1 MTRHVETI
9 FSSLFKNE
17 EAIKVCLFVI
27 DAGAGHRATAN
38 AILDYL
44 PEGRDVEL
52 VFVNPYKDVLSS
64 GGWFERL
71 VASQSE
77 AQYNFLLKHS
87 RLPQFAWRVLSWMPL
102 IFRTFRGKAITRL
115 FQTFYA
121 EAKPD
126 LVMCVLP
133 FIGIDVIEEAERAGI
148 PNMMVVT
155 DHSETYHN
163 SWIPRSTT
171 HLVSFSERGY
181 EQGVMRD
188 VGQVTQISG
197 PVLRPAFFDR
207 APDRAKAL
215 KLRFEFASDHKTIL
229 VFYGGNGSPKMS
241 AIARTLNSFD
251 QPINV
256 IFVCGHNKA
265 LKQELSDLKT
275 SYTKRVFGF
284 VRNIGLLMELSDV
297 MIGKPGPGAAFEA
310 VAKGVHTVL
319 EVNARTMPHELNN
332 ARMIAETFG
341 GQSFSSESDM
351 LRAVLL
357 APKREDNGRGNRPPF
372 RSDLEFSEL
381 FHEFLDLSPN
391 TKAL

>member
-1 MTRHVETI
+1 MP
-9 FSSLFKNE
+9 E
-17 EAIKVCLFVI
+17 E
-27 DAGAGHRATAN
+27 
-38 AILDYL
+38 
-44 PEGRDVEL
+44 RDVEV
-52 VFVNPYKDVLSS
+52 VFVNPYKDVLSR

-102 IFRTFRGKAITRL
+102 LFRRVRGKAITHL

-163 SWIPRSTT
+163 SWIPTSTT

-181 EQGVMRD
+181 EQGVTRD

-197 PVLRPAFFDR
+197 PVLRSAFFGR
-207 APDRAKAL
+207 APERARAL
-215 KLRFEFASDHKTIL
+215 KQRLGFSSEHKTIM
-229 VFYGGNGSPKMS
+229 VFYGGNGSPKMG
-241 AIARTLNSFD
+241 AIARALDAFD
-251 QPINV
+251 QPLNV

-275 SYTKRVFGF
+275 DYAKCVFGF
-284 VRNIGLLMELSDV
+284 VRNIGLLMEVSDV
-297 MIGKPGPGAAFEA
+297 MIGKPGPGSAFEA
-310 VAKGVHTVL
+310 VAKGVHTIL
-319 EVNARTMPHELNN
+319 EVNARTMPHEVNN

-341 GQSFSSESDM
+341 GRSFSSESDM

-357 APKREDNGRGNRPPF
+357 APKRQQNARGNQPPF

-381 FHEFLDLSPN
+381 FNRFLDSAPN
-391 TKAL
+391 EKPL